1 MRLMAARYLCKY
13 KYTYTGTRLVQEKYL
28 QETVLQVR
36 VPVHVHGHVHGHIQV
51 RVHVYTLNTEK
62 VPTKDRLQVQIERI
76 NKMPR

>member
-1 MRLMAARYLCKY
+1 MKLMATRYGCKY

-62 VPTKDRLQVQIERI
+62 VPT
-76 NKMPR
+76 